1 MLNLDEL
8 RAEIYGLA
16 LLKLDEEDADAL
28 TDAIMELLDDDIVD
42 DGFGTSA
49 SVYCPECGKRTMHIV
64 RPGDIRCSNCD

>member
-1 MLNLDEL
+1 MKVEEKRD
-8 RAEIYGLA
+8 AIYRLA

-28 TDAIMELLDDDIVD
+28 TDEIIELLDDDIVD

-49 SVYCPECGKRTMHIV
+49 SVYCPECGKKSIYVV